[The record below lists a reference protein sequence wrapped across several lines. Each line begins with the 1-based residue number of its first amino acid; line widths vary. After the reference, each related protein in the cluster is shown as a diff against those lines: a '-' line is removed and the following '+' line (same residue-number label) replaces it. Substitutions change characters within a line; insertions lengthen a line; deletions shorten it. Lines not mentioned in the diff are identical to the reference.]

1 MTAACP
7 ACATAPLAEA
17 VASPRA
23 AQHLAIPDLKCV
35 ACIRTVEGAL
45 NALPGVAEARV
56 NLTLKRVSVQSD
68 LPDETLVACLK
79 EAGFAAYPFGAEA
92 AGGMDAVGRDLILRL
107 GVAGF
112 AMMNVMLLSVAVWS
126 GATDATRDLFHL
138 ISAAIALPAALFSA
152 QPFFR
157 NAWSALRVAR
167 LNMDVPIS
175 LAILLAAGLSLFE
188 ALNGGAH
195 AYFDAALSLTFFLLI
210 GRVLE
215 HRARAAARSAVAELS
230 ALEVQTARRRAGAG
244 YETVPAAALA
254 PGDELLVATGMRVPA
269 DGALQEEDALTD
281 RSFLTGESDP
291 VLSQRGATLRAG
303 EINLGAPVH
312 IRAEAVGEA
321 TNLRQIARLLETA
334 ERARTRYTS
343 LADRAAR
350 VYAPVVH
357 LLALATFLGWWA
369 FGGDIRAAIN
379 IAVAVLIIT
388 CPCALGLAVPAVAT
402 TAIGLLFRRGF
413 VIKSGT
419 ALERFAEADVILCDK
434 TGTLTMP
441 GGQVD
446 VGALPDPARGI
457 ALALAQM
464 SEHPVSHALAKAL
477 EGETP
482 ARLEAIREHPGQGIE
497 GRAGDQIVRL
507 GRADWVGGSGTGLA
521 LGIGPER
528 YAIGHDQELRPGA
541 AEMVRSLQD
550 AGYDLRIV
558 SGDTPART
566 AGLAAELG
574 VAQWQAG
581 MTPEE
586 KFALVEALQARG
598 HRVAMMGDGINDAA
612 ALAAAHASLA
622 PGSALDATRSAAD
635 AVILAPSLA
644 SLPGLFRISRWSVR
658 LSRQNF
664 AISTL
669 YNAVAIPVAVLGFAS
684 PMLAALAMS
693 SSSITV
699 LLNALRLRLIR

>member
-1 MTAACP
+1 MSFWWPP
-7 ACATAPLAEA
+7 A
-17 VASPRA
+17 
-23 AQHLAIPDLKCV
+23 
-35 ACIRTVEGAL
+35 
-45 NALPGVAEARV
+45 
-56 NLTLKRVSVQSD
+56 
-68 LPDETLVACLK
+68 
-79 EAGFAAYPFGAEA
+79 
-92 AGGMDAVGRDLILRL
+92 
-107 GVAGF
+107 
-112 AMMNVMLLSVAVWS
+112 W
-126 GATDATRDLFHL
+126 
-138 ISAAIALPAALFSA
+138 
-152 QPFFR
+152 
-157 NAWSALRVAR
+157 
-167 LNMDVPIS
+167 
-175 LAILLAAGLSLFE
+175 
-188 ALNGGAH
+188 
-195 AYFDAALSLTFFLLI
+195 
-210 GRVLE
+210 
-215 HRARAAARSAVAELS
+215 
-230 ALEVQTARRRAGAG
+230 
-244 YETVPAAALA
+244 
-254 PGDELLVATGMRVPA
+254 RVPA
-269 DGALQEEDALTD
+269 DGALQEAEALTD

-291 VLSQRGATLRAG
+291 VLSRSGATLRAG
-303 EINLGAPVH
+303 EINLGAPIH

-334 ERARTRYTS
+334 EQARTRYTS

-357 LLALATFLGWWA
+357 LLALATFLGWWIL
-369 FGGDIRAAIN
+369 GGDLREAIN

-446 VGALPDPARGI
+446 ISALPDQARGV

-477 EGETP
+477 AGETP
-482 ARLEAIREHPGQGIE
+482 ARLDAIREHPGQGIE
-497 GRAGDQIVRL
+497 GPRRGSDRPPRAGRL
-507 GRADWVGGSGTGLA
+507 GRRQRDPAWRLA
-521 LGIGPER
+521 LGPPATRLAMIRSCARAPPRWCNPCRTRAMICGSCRATPPPGPVIWPQSW
-528 YAIGHDQELRPGA
+528 ASPSGRPA
-541 AEMVRSLQD
+541 
-550 AGYDLRIV
+550 
-558 SGDTPART
+558 
-566 AGLAAELG
+566 
-574 VAQWQAG
+574 

-586 KFALVEALQARG
+586 KFAQVEALQAQG

-644 SLPGLFRISRWSVR
+644 ALPGLFRISRWSVR

-669 YNAVAIPVAVLGFAS
+669 YNAIAIPVAVLGFAS

-699 LLNALRLRLIR
+699 LSERPAPEAHPMNVLAFLIPVSLALGCGAIAAFVWGLRGGQFDDPRGRRRPNSRR